1 MLRIDVSAGTSRYP
15 IYIEHGLTAQ
25 LGRLV
30 EQAKPG
36 ARQIFRLARFDGRE
50 RHLARF
56 SRLVGVMASTFSVGL
71 GLRVCSG

>member
-36 ARQIFRLARFDGRE
+36 ARQIFISSPLVWKLHNKALRRTMPRTEQSAFPSGRGRLCG
-50 RHLARF
+50 
-56 SRLVGVMASTFSVGL
+56 
-71 GLRVCSG
+71 